1 MSERWDPKNPRRISS
16 VNQMSQ
22 NERRAWIEAGKPE
35 LYTEPRPKPAS
46 PVAMNAEATRAWE
59 AWLYGHLDRLAYEM
73 GACSAEIENC
83 VNAKIRGLEAEIG
96 QLRAAAQVER
106 AANNIVDLPNPLR
119 RRSNAA

>member
-1 MSERWDPKNPRRISS
+1 MTYDFRRFTG
-16 VNQMSQ
+16 VNDMNDAQ
-22 NERRAWIEAGKPE
+22 RRACHEAGRPPLGPE
-35 LYTEPRPKPAS
+35 PKPKPAS

-119 RRSNAA
+119 RRSNAP